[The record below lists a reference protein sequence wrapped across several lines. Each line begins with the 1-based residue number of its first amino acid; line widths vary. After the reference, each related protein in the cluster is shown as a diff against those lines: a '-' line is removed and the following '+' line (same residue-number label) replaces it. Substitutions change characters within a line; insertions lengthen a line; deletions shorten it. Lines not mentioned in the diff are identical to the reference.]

1 MTRALRFYT
10 FMLGVALVSRGVD
23 YSTGDEFHE
32 VTPILAWGI
41 ACLVVGLVTCVSAF
55 AKRWQFPYFSCIA
68 AFAVYV
74 MIAVQRFEVD
84 MLPYPWPPD
93 GNRVFVD
100 LFTFGA
106 LSLSTSITIQYRES
120 VKAKKRQKIE
130 AADRWLAGELQG
142 GR

>member
-23 YSTGDEFHE
+23 YSTGETFQE

-55 AKRWQFPYFSCIA
+55 AKRWQFPYLACIS

-74 MIAVQRFEVD
+74 MIAVQRFEVA
-84 MLPYPWPPD
+84 MLPYPWPPED
-93 GNRVFVD
+93 NRVFVD

-106 LSLSTSITIQYRES
+106 LSLATSITIQYRES
-120 VKAKKRQKIE
+120 VAAKKRQKIE
-130 AADRWLAGELQG
+130 AADRWLAGELKG